1 MQLTTIEKLFMDTIK
16 DPETWNYYEYD
27 KIKLNNINDSEDCCN
42 FIKNF
47 LERGAK
53 GIDIVNEG
61 LNNLKTPEKNKRIKH
76 MVSAFLLGIRLY
88 NKTSYIK
95 DLLDEQIRKIIPEY
109 QTVDKEFIY
118 FWFMLCF
125 FHDLGYE
132 YEEKNSDEN
141 SDESTKNKEQKVKE
155 EAEKFIEKIGQSCF
169 IPIHLYTSET
179 CQAYYKYRKYKDH
192 GLSIGGYLFEELE
205 QNRQKFKNE
214 GRKDLD
220 FSDRVKELFF
230 QIASIVTVH
239 NIWFCTKEKQ
249 IEKYKRNNLNNLI
262 LEMGMNGRPCEYPI
276 SSSEYP
282 LLFFFCLIDTIE
294 PIKRTNLLSKIK
306 ISTHGSKIC
315 IESNDKDYLENIYSM
330 NEWLCPVEQV
340 EGKIIIEMKN
350 QKSYIKG
357 KCIYLF
363 NRNQGCYIAAYWDES
378 CDKTGLVKV
387 NEDGTSEILLRKDM
401 EQRDKIS
408 SLIGIGDSYA
418 PGFEKVDY
426 NFLASVPTVKEKMD
440 KLAKILNVT
449 FE

>member
-155 EAEKFIEKIGQSCF
+155 EAEKFIEKI
-169 IPIHLYTSET
+169 
-179 CQAYYKYRKYKDH
+179 
-192 GLSIGGYLFEELE
+192 
-205 QNRQKFKNE
+205 
-214 GRKDLD
+214 
-220 FSDRVKELFF
+220 
-230 QIASIVTVH
+230 
-239 NIWFCTKEKQ
+239 
-249 IEKYKRNNLNNLI
+249 
-262 LEMGMNGRPCEYPI
+262 
-276 SSSEYP
+276 
-282 LLFFFCLIDTIE
+282 
-294 PIKRTNLLSKIK
+294 
-306 ISTHGSKIC
+306 
-315 IESNDKDYLENIYSM
+315 
-330 NEWLCPVEQV
+330 
-340 EGKIIIEMKN
+340 
-350 QKSYIKG
+350 
-357 KCIYLF
+357 
-363 NRNQGCYIAAYWDES
+363 
-378 CDKTGLVKV
+378 
-387 NEDGTSEILLRKDM
+387 
-401 EQRDKIS
+401 
-408 SLIGIGDSYA
+408 
-418 PGFEKVDY
+418 
-426 NFLASVPTVKEKMD
+426 
-440 KLAKILNVT
+440 
-449 FE
+449 

>member
-1 MQLTTIEKLFMDTIK
+1 MRLTTLEKLFMDTIK
-16 DPETWNYYEYD
+16 DPKKWNYYEDD

-42 FIKNF
+42 FIKNY

-61 LNNLKTPEKNKRIKH
+61 LNDLKTLEKSKRIKH
-76 MVSAFLLGIRLY
+76 IVSAFFLGIILY
-88 NKTSYIK
+88 NKTPYIK
-95 DLLDEQIRKIIPEY
+95 DLLDKQIRKVIPEDK
-109 QTVDKEFIY
+109 TVEKEFIY

-306 ISTHGSKIC
+306 ISTRGSKIC
-315 IESNDKDYLENIYSM
+315 IESNDKDYLENISSM
-330 NEWLCPVEQV
+330 NEWLCPVEQG
-340 EGKIIIEMKN
+340 EEKIIIKMNN
-350 QKSYIKG
+350 QESYIVK

-363 NRNQGCYIAAYWDES
+363 DSNRGFYIAAYLDKS

-387 NEDGTSEILLRKDM
+387 NKDGTSEILLWKDK
-401 EQRDKIS
+401 EQRYKII
-408 SLIGIGDSYA
+408 SLIGIGGSYT
-418 PGFEKVDY
+418 PKFKKVDY
-426 NFLASVPTVKEKMD
+426 NFLASIPTVKEKMD
-440 KLAKILNVT
+440 ELTEMLNVT